1 MGLTL
6 YHNDMSVCSA
16 KVRMALAEKK
26 LLWDGIHLDLRAG
39 DAQRP
44 EYVKLN
50 PNQVVPTLLHDG
62 AAVIESNLI
71 CEYLDDVYPET
82 PLRPADALARARMR
96 LWMKQ
101 LDDGIHAATQTISTC
116 IAFRHQH
123 LKRRPRR
130 LETVAGQH
138 GRSGT
143 TRAHQ
148 TRDRAW
154 YRFARFRARCAALR
168 AVARRHGTGSRR
180 RYLGLRASHTPS
192 ADVAYAPYLIR
203 LEHLGFG
210 DRVAARPQNR
220 RVGASPNGPFGFPR
234 GCRPMAQ
241 LEVPHTV
248 RGLSRCGQNPYQPY
262 CRYITTPPDTSA
274 SEFRAGND
282 G

>member
-1 MGLTL
+1 MSLTL

-50 PNQVVPTLLHDG
+50 PNQVVPTLLHNG

-71 CEYLDDVYPET
+71 CEYLDDAFPET

-123 LKRRPRR
+123 LKRRPEDLREWLDNMVDPARR
-130 LETVAGQH
+130 ERTKLAIEL
-138 GRSGT
+138 GT
-143 TRAHQ
+143 
-148 TRDRAW
+148 DSPD
-154 YRFARFRARCAALR
+154 FGR
-168 AVARRHGTGSRR
+168 AVLRFERLLDDMERVLAVGSWLAGDT
-180 RYLGLRASHTPS
+180 YSL

-210 DRVAARPQNR
+210 DRVAARPRSAEWAHRLMARSAFQEGIGRWLNPKYLTLFEAYRDAARSHINR
-220 RVGASPNGPFGFPR
+220 IAS
-234 GCRPMAQ
+234 
-241 LEVPHTV
+241 T
-248 RGLSRCGQNPYQPY
+248 
-262 CRYITTPPDTSA
+262 
-274 SEFRAGND
+274 
-282 G
+282 

>member
-26 LLWDGIHLDLRAG
+26 LLWDGIHLHLRAG

-62 AAVIESNLI
+62 AAVINSNLI

-101 LDDGIHAATQTISTC
+101 LDDGIHAATQTISAC
-116 IAFRHQH
+116 IRFRHQH

-180 RYLGLRASHTPS
+180 RYLGLRASHTLG
-192 ADVAYAPYLIR
+192 DVAYAPYLIR
-203 LEHLGFG
+203 LSTLALGTVSRPVPRTAEWAHRLMARSAFREG
-210 DRVAARPQNR
+210 VGRWLNLKYLTLFEAYRDVARTHINR
-220 RVGASPNGPFGFPR
+220 IAV
-234 GCRPMAQ
+234 
-241 LEVPHTV
+241 T
-248 RGLSRCGQNPYQPY
+248 
-262 CRYITTPPDTSA
+262 
-274 SEFRAGND
+274 
-282 G
+282 